1 MRKSAIALAV
11 TAGLFASAA
20 TYADTTF
27 YGSFRTGVFMSDPDA
42 PGTDATWGVRDE
54 GSRWG
59 VRGSEDLG
67 NGLSA
72 TYQLEARVNSGAFN
86 QPFGGP
92 AFGGRLLWMGLEGG
106 FGAARIGTQWTPYY
120 IDVIGRIDQ
129 FNAVGDVLYRN
140 SVMPFRANNA
150 ILYQTPASL
159 DMFKFAAMATLD
171 GGAGTRDFDTYNL
184 GLSANFGPAGL
195 GIAYLSNEVTDQDQF
210 AVAADVS
217 FAGAQLIASY
227 ESFDGDVDFFN
238 VYGDYTFGNNII
250 RAHWGSTDPDVGDSN
265 NDFGVGFQHNLSAR
279 TRVWAEYADLE
290 DIEQQFSLGM
300 RHDF

>member
-27 YGSFRTGVFMSDPDA
+27 YGSFRTDVFMSDPDA
-42 PGTDATWGVRDE
+42 PGTDATWGVQDA

-59 VRGSEDLG
+59 VRGAEDLG
-67 NGLSA
+67 SGLSA

-86 QPFGGP
+86 QGFGGP

-120 IDVIGRIDQ
+120 IDVIGRLDL
-129 FNAVGDVLYRN
+129 FNSIGIFDNNYT
-140 SVMPFRANNA
+140 SVYRANNA
-150 ILYQTPASL
+150 LLYQTPASL

-171 GGAGTRDFDTYNL
+171 GNAGTRDFDTYNL
-184 GLSANFGPAGL
+184 AVSTNFGPAGIGL
-195 GIAYLSNEVTDQDQF
+195 AYLSNEFTDQDQW
-210 AVAADVS
+210 AIAADVS
-217 FAGAQLIASY
+217 FAGATLMASY
-227 ESFDGDVDFFN
+227 EDFDGDVDFIQ

-250 RAHWGSTDPDVGDSN
+250 RAQWGRTDNGSSTD
-265 NDFGVGFQHNLSAR
+265 DFGVGFQHNLSAR
-279 TRVWAEYADLE
+279 TRVWAEYADLDE
-290 DIEQQFSLGM
+290 VEKQFSLGM